1 MIDDARFRQAM
12 AAFASGVTVVTTTHA
27 GRLVGI
33 TVSSFCSLSLNP
45 PLVLICI
52 DKAAASHAA
61 IGAAGMF
68 AVNVLAE
75 GQEYLSRR
83 FATPEANKFLEGTYT
98 LSSTGLPLLNGALVQ
113 IECTLQDV
121 LPGGDHTIYTG
132 LVIAA
137 SVQEGRPLLYFRSGY
152 HQLG

>member
-12 AAFASGVTVVTTTHA
+12 ASFASGVTVVTSAHA
-27 GRLVGI
+27 GRLIGI

-52 DKAAASHAA
+52 DKAAASHDA
-61 IGAAGMF
+61 IGDAGMF

-83 FATPEANKFLEGTYT
+83 FATPDEHKFLDGTYT
-98 LSSTGLPLLNGALVQ
+98 LASSGLPLLNGALMQ
-113 IECTLQDV
+113 IECTIQAA

-132 LVIAA
+132 LVTAA
-137 SVQEGRPLLYFRSGY
+137 HVQEGRPLLYFRSGY
-152 HQLG
+152 HLLG